1 MLPFETEQNKLKIY
15 LYISGLL
22 DMASIILEKHGLC
35 LCLGSVLDCCNGHPL
50 QLV

>member
-22 DMASIILEKHGLC
+22 DMVSIILEKTRALSLFGKC
-35 LCLGSVLDCCNGHPL
+35 A
-50 QLV
+50 